1 LQLGEFGVEGAQHGA
16 VGGGE
21 LVAGDAGEDLE
32 DPGGGGCGAAA
43 VLGVERQ
50 LGRGR
55 WAMAWRMVRSISEE
69 MSIAMKWQVSSP
81 SMRAGSRSHIGATSW
96 VPLSW
101 AWRFSRLGCH
111 R

>member
-1 LQLGEFGVEGAQHGA
+1 MTRFPHFADSVQRHFRDGAVGAGGDVEQVEDLLLQVGELGVEGAQHLT

-50 LGRGR
+50 LVD
-55 WAMAWRMVRSISEE
+55 A
-69 MSIAMKWQVSSP
+69 
-81 SMRAGSRSHIGATSW
+81 
-96 VPLSW
+96 
-101 AWRFSRLGCH
+101 CC
-111 R
+111 